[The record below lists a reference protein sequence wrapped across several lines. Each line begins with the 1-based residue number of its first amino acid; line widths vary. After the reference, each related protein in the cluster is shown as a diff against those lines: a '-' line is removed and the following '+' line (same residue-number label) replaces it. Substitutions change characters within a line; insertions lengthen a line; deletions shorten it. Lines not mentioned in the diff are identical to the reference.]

1 MKFSE
6 ASGQLANLNYCD
18 YALKDLVYIARS
30 VNNLKSSTLDAIT
43 LPLPYESRQDLVS
56 INDLNVSVKY
66 QRKMRLKKVLDK
78 LKRHGGFNKEA
89 AGHIDVAI
97 RPNGKIYVWD
107 GFRRTFMAG
116 IVGLEYIPASI
127 YRHPTNRTEKQ
138 CEQYEAQMFKIRNGD
153 NENMKPEEIFRSE
166 VVYGDPSALSFLDFL
181 KECLLDVEGLNPGNK
196 VLGGMVL
203 VKSCWT
209 NQHITESNLIL
220 SSRIIQQ
227 SWKTDPLVSGY
238 LMCGLGKFLDVNS
251 ELDEPLDF
259 DEILLA
265 FQNFINVKPPRKQE
279 ELTNRRLNK
288 APNES
293 IAYSI
298 ATNVLDLRGKQ
309 LKQFVS
315 FINLD
320 ESEIDLIEQD

>member
-18 YALKDLVYIARS
+18 YSLKDLIDIARS
-30 VNNLKSSTLDAIT
+30 VSNLKSSTLDAIA

-56 INDLNVSVKY
+56 INDLTVSIKY

-78 LKRHGGFNKEA
+78 LKSHGTFNKEA

-127 YRHPTNRTEKQ
+127 YRHPANRTEKQ
-138 CEQYEAQMFKIRNGD
+138 CEEYEAQMFKIRNAD
-153 NENMKPEEIFRSE
+153 SETMKAEEIFRSE
-166 VVYGDPSALSFLDFL
+166 VVYNDPSALKFLDFL

-196 VLGGMVL
+196 LLGGMVL

-209 NQHITESNLIL
+209 NQHITETSLIT
-220 SSRIIQQ
+220 SSRIIQK

-251 ELDEPLDF
+251 ELDEPFDL
-259 DEILLA
+259 DEILSA
-265 FQNFINVKPPRKQE
+265 FQDFINVKPPRKQE
-279 ELTNRRLNK
+279 ELTTRRLNK

-293 IAYSI
+293 IAYTI
-298 ATNVLDLRGKQ
+298 ATNVLNMKGQQ
-309 LKQFVS
+309 LKQFIDNV
-315 FINLD
+315 NLD
-320 ESEIDLIEQD
+320 EAEIDLIEQD